1 MKSLSSPGASAYS
14 SWCVL
19 VPWPPPAI
27 LLGTASASGWCFV
40 LHQAPSQEATQP
52 PWAHMGTNPA
62 SAGAGEWWFWRRG
75 FMATLA
81 VGNRR
86 FGEEMTWGMQVFLLW
101 LLVDSQGKRGLVMV
115 TCFSQPLCI
124 LKYCGVRQNSPKVF
138 LHHNLLGMHQ
148 PGATNSSQ
156 KSSVSPLLWKVYP
169 WLRTTQIA
177 KWRELMYFYLCW
189 AHFPYRFGNVLSDFS
204 WKQHIR

>member
-1 MKSLSSPGASAYS
+1 ML
-14 SWCVL
+14 CV
-19 VPWPPPAI
+19 
-27 LLGTASASGWCFV
+27 ASGSKPRGNAAAVSTHGGKSCLCWGWWVVV
-40 LHQAPSQEATQP
+40 LEERLYGHP
-52 PWAHMGTNPA
+52 GC
-62 SAGAGEWWFWRRG
+62 GERG
-75 FMATLA
+75 
-81 VGNRR
+81 R

-115 TCFSQPLCI
+115 TCFSQPPCI

-138 LHHNLLGMHQ
+138 LHHNLLGTHQ

-156 KSSVSPLLWKVYP
+156 KSSDSLLLWKVYP

-189 AHFPYRFGNVLSDFS
+189 AHFPYWFGNVLSDFS